1 MRQQLR
7 LRVLVPV
14 AVLGL
19 LGAGFGAFAMGG
31 PEAPVSIPVQR
42 ATSSGAVDTGAT
54 DTGAVDTGATDT
66 GPAPAPPPPPQP
78 TAGEVEA
85 AAWAEQANALCLQLD
100 EQVQALGEFQSPN
113 EAKKWFV
120 QALDLLHAFEDDFAA
135 LGWPPGEKGAV
146 TGINATIASGVGT
159 VEELQAA
166 LEAEDVDEL
175 IRLTKEQPGE
185 KEEAQAANAELR
197 RLGATECAKSS
208 PASTAEMRGSAAL
221 QWQLLK
227 YRAVVVVFASPDSV
241 VDNGAV
247 FEARA
252 AALATNAG
260 FVAVDVTNEKQVAA
274 IAIGYEVLESPT
286 VLVITRGPKLRS
298 ELRGFVDQETIA
310 QAVTNALK

>member
-31 PEAPVSIPVQR
+31 PEAPVSIPVAR
-42 ATSSGAVDTGAT
+42 ATSSGAVDTGAV
-54 DTGAVDTGATDT
+54 DTGAVDTGAVDT

-78 TAGEVEA
+78 TAGEVDA
-85 AAWAEQANALCLQLD
+85 ATWAQQANALCLQLD

-113 EAKKWFV
+113 EAKEWLA
-120 QALDLLHAFEDDFAA
+120 QALELLHAFEDDFVAI
-135 LGWPPGEKGAV
+135 GWPPGEQNAV
-146 TGINATIASGVGT
+146 VALHVSHTAAIGL

-175 IRLTKEQPGE
+175 IRLTKEKPGE
-185 KEEAQAANAELR
+185 PAAVKAYKAELR
-197 RLGATECAKSS
+197 RLGAGECAKSS
-208 PASTAEMRGSAAL
+208 PADTAPLRASAAL
-221 QWQLLK
+221 QWQLMK

-252 AALATNAG
+252 AALDTGAG
-260 FVAVDVTNEKQVAA
+260 FVAVDVTDEKQVAA

-286 VLVITRGPKLRS
+286 VLVVTRGPKLRS
-298 ELRGFVDQETIA
+298 EFKGFVDQQTVA